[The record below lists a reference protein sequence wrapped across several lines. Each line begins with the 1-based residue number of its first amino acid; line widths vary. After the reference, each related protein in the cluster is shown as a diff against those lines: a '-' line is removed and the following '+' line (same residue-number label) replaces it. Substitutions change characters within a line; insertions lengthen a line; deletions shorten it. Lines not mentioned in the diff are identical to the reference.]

1 MTLMTVA
8 KLAQETQVSS
18 DTIRYYVRAG
28 LLNPDRNAEN
38 NYHVFSERDA
48 RRLKFIHQAK
58 QLGYTL
64 KEIQQIITE
73 SEAGTS
79 PCPIVREIIQSR
91 ITENRR
97 KLAELQALQ
106 HRMEEALQHWE
117 AMPDGMPDGHCICH
131 LIEAVTEE
139 S

>member
-1 MTLMTVA
+1 MTMMTVA

-28 LLNPDRNAEN
+28 LLTPGRNVEN
-38 NYHVFSERDA
+38 NYHVFSENDA
-48 RRLKFIHQAK
+48 KRLKFIHHAK

-64 KEIQQIITE
+64 KEIQQIIEE
-73 SEAGTS
+73 SESGNS

-91 ITENRR
+91 IEDNRR

-106 HRMEEALQHWE
+106 RRMEEALEHWND
-117 AMPDGMPDGHCICH
+117 MPDGMPDGHCICH